1 MSFNL
6 TLFDKKNNL
15 INNLQQDII
24 KIDDKK
30 IFLNPFLYSK
40 NFDDKTN
47 RWLRETGQIS
57 HLNILKNRDRFY
69 PELKWE
75 YLSNDEKYIKDLTVE
90 FFLKTLY
97 LINKYHPNLNSNHLI
112 EIEKK
117 LFMNKRVAF
126 EKWIRKSVAKKAK
139 LLDKEKRDLNKK
151 IFIHSWKKWLYIK
164 ETKKAIW
171 PVFVIIMLSF
181 IIGWF
186 AGVSKNSCNPYFESS
201 NNNKL

>member
-6 TLFDKKNNL
+6 TLLDKINNL

-40 NFDDKTN
+40 NFDEKTN
-47 RWLRETGQIS
+47 IWLRESGQIS
-57 HLNILKNRDRFY
+57 HLNILKNRNRFY

-75 YLSNDEKYIKDLTVE
+75 YLSNDEKYIKDSTVE
-90 FFLKTLY
+90 LFLKTLY
-97 LINKYHPNLNSNHLI
+97 LINIFHPNLNSNHLI
-112 EIEKK
+112 QIEKK
-117 LFMNKRVAF
+117 LSMNKTVAF
-126 EKWIRKSVAKKAK
+126 EKWIRNSVATKSK
-139 LLDKEKRDLNKK
+139 LLAKEKRDLNKK
-151 IFIHSWKKWLYIK
+151 IFIHNWKQWLSIK

-181 IIGWF
+181 IVGWF
-186 AGVSKNSCNPYFESS
+186 AGVSKNSCNPYFDSS
-201 NNNKL
+201 NNKKL